1 MKNTSPPTLRSL
13 SNKGFTLVELMVAMV
28 LTTIIGAVLYT
39 SFISQQ
45 RIYTTQGQVVEMQ
58 QNIRA
63 AMAVLAREIMLAGY
77 DPENTG
83 AFGITD
89 IGNNTITFT
98 IDKDSNGELGDDET
112 ITYDLF
118 DSPADTISEQDGIL
132 DLGRQE
138 PDNLVDSNFK
148 LVAES
153 INAMAFA
160 YAFDD
165 DGDGVLDTMGGQT
178 VWAIDSDGDGRLDT
192 TLDTSSPTDPTSP
205 DGLITLDDVEGGSPL
220 GFTVPMSSIRAVKV
234 WILARTKMSNI
245 KLNTTETFV
254 VGDSHITPADDS
266 RHRLLATTILCRNT

>member
-1 MKNTSPPTLRSL
+1 MKEKENPVYSPLSRS
-13 SNKGFTLVELMVAMV
+13 GFTLVELMVAMV

-83 AFGITD
+83 SFGIVN
-89 IGNNTITFT
+89 ISQNTLTFT
-98 IDKDSNGELGDDET
+98 IDKNGNGLLDAGET

-118 DSPADTISEQDGIL
+118 DAPVNPVNEQDGIL
-132 DLGRQE
+132 DLGR
-138 PDNLVDSNFK
+138 DDGGGFD

-153 INAMAFA
+153 INSMAFA

-165 DGDGVLDTMGGQT
+165 DGDGVLDTLAGQT
-178 VWAIDSDGDGRLDT
+178 VWAIDSDGNGTLDT
-192 TLDTSSPTDPTSP
+192 TLDTSSPGDPTTP
-205 DGLITLDDVEGGSPL
+205 DGLITLDDVEGGASL
-220 GFTVPMSSIRAVKV
+220 GYTVPMTSIRAVKV
-234 WILARTKMSNI
+234 WILARTKMTNV
-245 KLNTTETFV
+245 KLDGAETYV
-254 VGDSHITPADDS
+254 VGDRHVQPVDDA

>member
-1 MKNTSPPTLRSL
+1 MKNTSPPSLRSL

-39 SFISQQ
+39 SFTSQQ

-89 IGNNTITFT
+89 IANNTITFN
-98 IDKDSNGELGDDET
+98 IDKDSNGELDDDET

-138 PDNLVDSNFK
+138 PNNLVDSNFK

-165 DGDGVLDTMGGQT
+165 DGDGVLDTIGGQT

-192 TLDTSSPTDPTSP
+192 TLDTSSPADPTSP

-234 WILARTKMSNI
+234 WILARTKMTNI

>member
-1 MKNTSPPTLRSL
+1 MLKLKTVAINNQR
-13 SNKGFTLVELMVAMV
+13 GFTLIELMVAMV
-28 LTTIIGAVLYT
+28 LTTIIGAILTT

-83 AFGITD
+83 AFGIVN
-89 IGNNTITFT
+89 ISQNKLTFT
-98 IDKDSNGELGDDET
+98 IDKNGNGVLDADET

-118 DSPADTISEQDGIL
+118 DAPVNPVNEQDGIL
-132 DLGRQE
+132 DLGR
-138 PDNLVDSNFK
+138 DDGGGFD

-153 INAMAFA
+153 INSMAFA

-165 DGDGVLDTMGGQT
+165 DGDGVLDTLNGQT
-178 VWAIDSDGDGRLDT
+178 VWAIDSDGDGSLDT
-192 TLDTSSPTDPTSP
+192 TLDTSSPANPATP
-205 DGLITLDDVEGGSPL
+205 DGLITLDDVEGGVSL
-220 GFTVPMSSIRAVKV
+220 GYTVPITSIRAVKI
-234 WILARTKMSNI
+234 WILARTKMTNI
-245 KLNTTETFV
+245 KVGSGETYV
-254 VGDSHITPADDS
+254 VGDRHISPAENS